1 MKRIHAAAMISIA
14 IACIMTFS
22 GCGSDPVVV
31 NNYYITN
38 SAADNGQADSPA
50 DTTPSAESSKP
61 SNAASS
67 KAVSPA
73 KIEYGTD
80 TGIMLNTKYSVN
92 GTKNYLALR
101 NAPAYDASNEIGK
114 LQNGDEVFIMSQTTY
129 GDKGEYVYISAQSG
143 AVSGKEGYVNRNYL
157 VVSASKPSVVTS
169 DNGYSVGDLFEV
181 TGTKNYLGVRSAPVY
196 DESNVTFKVPNGGR
210 VFLVS
215 TENYG
220 DKGEYWYVGVDGVG
234 NNQNAVGYVNKN
246 YLVKVD
252 SGTSA
257 QKPSSTA
264 PKASPSNSST
274 YTVTGTTNYLAVRTE
289 PVYNESNV
297 IYKLNNGDTVEV
309 ASTATYG
316 DKGEYWYVTVP
327 GAGVSGYANKKYLK

>member
-1 MKRIHAAAMISIA
+1 MKA
-14 IACIMTFS
+14 IYRFILLSFTTILIIVFSACNS
-22 GCGSDPVVV
+22 EPVQV

-38 SAADNGQADSPA
+38 SAADNGQADSTA
-50 DTTPSAESSKP
+50 VSTPSAESSKP
-61 SNAASS
+61 SNAPSS
-67 KAVSPA
+67 STISPT

-80 TGIMLNTKYSVN
+80 SSIMLNTKYSVN

-143 AVSGKEGYVNRNYL
+143 AARGKEGYVNRNYL

-210 VFLVS
+210 VYLMS

-252 SGTSA
+252 SGTSV

-274 YTVTGTTNYLAVRTE
+274 YTVTGTTNYLAVRTD

-309 ASTATYG
+309 TSTATYG